1 MPGPL
6 GHIISNPY
14 KNPFP
19 QVGMSPFYRG
29 GSGRCQ
35 GSVALSLALVGR
47 EGGREGAEG
56 HQSHTP
62 EESLTA
68 RFPHSR
74 REREKKSGKQIRLRG
89 PRAWGIQGEPG
100 VSCE

>member
-14 KNPFP
+14 KNTFP

-35 GSVALSLALVGR
+35 GSVALSLAPVGR

-62 EESLTA
+62 EEILTA

-74 REREKKSGKQIRLRG
+74 EKKRQTN
-89 PRAWGIQGEPG
+89 
-100 VSCE
+100 